1 VAVLALT
8 LAGCA
13 QSATDQVRA
22 KVQELAHAAAARNY
36 GEICSDVLAPSL
48 VAHLVSNGIPCSV
61 GLEEALGSV
70 HDPVINVG
78 RVRVRGRKAWA
89 VILAS
94 ARGQR
99 ALVSGVELVETARGW
114 RILSL
119 DSSVAAA
126 AGRSDGSGGG
136 TGTSTGPA
144 G

>member
-1 VAVLALT
+1 VAVLALA
-8 LAGCA
+8 LGGCA
-13 QSATDQVRA
+13 QNTADQVRA
-22 KVQELAHAAAARNY
+22 KVVELARAAAARNY

-48 VAHLVSNGIPCSV
+48 VAHLVSNGIPCSEGV
-61 GLEEALGSV
+61 QAALSSV

-78 RVRVRGRKAWA
+78 KVRVRGQRAWA

-99 ALVSGVELVETARGW
+99 AQVSGVELVQTARGW

-126 AGRSDGSGGG
+126 AGRSDGGGG
-136 TGTSTGPA
+136 ATGTSTGP
-144 G
+144 